1 MSLFSSNTFMV
12 VISRLPGVGLYVHM
26 LSKVMSTV
34 LKFFTTYFWSFAG
47 YAIAFNILLTHIPVF
62 SSFPDAFVKVRYC
75 EFKIKDEKLKI

>member
-1 MSLFSSNTFMV
+1 MV

-62 SSFPDAFVKVRYC
+62 SSFPDAFVKVRCC
-75 EFKIKDEKLKI
+75 EFNIKNEKLKI